1 MSICRVT
8 FIILYEDSDELNG
21 DLDDYDSDY
30 EDAPD
35 SEEVIELDLD

>member
-1 MSICRVT
+1 MPTRRVT
-8 FIILYEDSDELNG
+8 FVVLYKDSDELDG

-35 SEEVIELDLD
+35 LEEVIELDLD